1 MKTSKILKLK
11 FYYLINKNTIISFIV
26 YLVLI
31 IFPLIIDILSIDKT
45 KPDLEIKNEYLIN
58 SFLYIKIFSVFFNV
72 YMYSSIVN
80 FKNDFL
86 VYLLIPLNVRKE
98 KSILISILLNIL
110 IFLFLYIIIF
120 IAFSY
125 LGLFIN
131 NFYIDEDII
140 ISFINI
146 YFISLIFGLYSMIL
160 SQVFKESLSMVV
172 MMAAFIASNN
182 LMEYK
187 DNVII
192 KICSLIIPFTDGSGL
207 YLFGFYYLIILFIFL
222 CVVNVVIYHFRDLNF

>member
-45 KPDLEIKNEYLIN
+45 RPDLEIKNEYIIN

-98 KSILISILLNIL
+98 KSILISILLNNL

-131 NFYIDEDII
+131 SFYIDEDII

-187 DNVII
+187 DKVII